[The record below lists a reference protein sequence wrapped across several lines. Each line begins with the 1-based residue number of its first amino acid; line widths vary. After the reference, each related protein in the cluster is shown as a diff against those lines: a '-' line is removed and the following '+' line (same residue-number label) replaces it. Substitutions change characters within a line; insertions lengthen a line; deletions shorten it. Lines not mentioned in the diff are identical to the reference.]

1 MAHLD
6 HLSAHPAIPYHR
18 HSPNLYARLGKRI
31 LDLTL
36 ALMLLPALGP
46 LILILWA
53 LVRRDGGAGFFAHKR
68 VGQNGKPFSCWKLR
82 SMVPDAER
90 RLADHLAHDPK
101 AAQEWAQIQKLTDD
115 PRVTTLGRFL
125 RRTSLDELPQIWNV
139 LRGDMSLVG
148 PRPVTRGELERFGPH
163 IGAYLNLRPG
173 VTGVWQV
180 CGRAN
185 GCYSERLQMD
195 QSYASTVGFLQDMVL
210 LLRTGKVIFRPTGR

>member
-6 HLSAHPAIPYHR
+6 HLSAHPAIPYR
-18 HSPNLYARLGKRI
+18 HLSPNLYARVGKRV
-31 LDLTL
+31 LDLAL
-36 ALMLLPALGP
+36 ALALLPVLGP

-53 LVRRDGGAGFFAHKR
+53 LVRRDGGAGFFAHTR
-68 VGQNGKPFSCWKLR
+68 VGQNGMAFSCWKLR
-82 SMVPDAER
+82 TMEPDAER
-90 RLADHLAHDPK
+90 KLADHLDQDPI
-101 AAQEWAQIQKLTDD
+101 AAEEWAKTQKLTDD
-115 PRVTTLGRFL
+115 PRVTPLGRFL

-148 PRPVTRGELERFGPH
+148 PRPVTRKELGRYGPH
-163 IGAYLNLRPG
+163 TGAYLNLRPG

-185 GCYSERLQMD
+185 GCYAERLQMD
-195 QSYASTVGFLQDMVL
+195 QSYANTVGFLLDMVL